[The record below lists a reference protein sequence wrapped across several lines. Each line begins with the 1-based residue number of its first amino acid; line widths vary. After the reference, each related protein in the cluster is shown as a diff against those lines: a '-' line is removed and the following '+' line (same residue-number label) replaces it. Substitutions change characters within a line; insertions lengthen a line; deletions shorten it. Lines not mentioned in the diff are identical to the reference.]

1 MTNSSYKAA
10 LEASKRELRQLI
22 DQRDEI
28 NQRIM
33 KVQTAI
39 VANANML
46 DDPEEISAQLTEMS
60 EIVTPTGFT
69 DAVRRVLQAA
79 GSQGLTPVEVRAALI
94 ESGVDLS
101 VYSNPLSVIHTTL
114 KRLVNR
120 VEAKAVIEDRNETVY
135 QWFGSGKT
143 FALAGLMRPRGVG
156 AKVMAGHRLMA
167 DKSRDKK

>member
-46 DDPEEISAQLTEMS
+46 DDPRKY
-60 EIVTPTGFT
+60 P
-69 DAVRRVLQAA
+69 
-79 GSQGLTPVEVRAALI
+79 
-94 ESGVDLS
+94 
-101 VYSNPLSVIHTTL
+101 
-114 KRLVNR
+114 
-120 VEAKAVIEDRNETVY
+120 RN
-135 QWFGSGKT
+135 
-143 FALAGLMRPRGVG
+143 
-156 AKVMAGHRLMA
+156 
-167 DKSRDKK
+167 